1 MAPSKRRKRALYNA
15 RGLPPSLGVTGAWLT
30 QRKMAVN
37 GCVFESECLY
47 LCSECVYGMLLV
59 DSAFENRRLFFGSV
73 KGQNGTAG
81 WMCRCQCD

>member
-1 MAPSKRRKRALYNA
+1 MAPSERRKRALYNA

-47 LCSECVYGMLLV
+47 LCSVLCIWHAACDQCV
-59 DSAFENRRLFFGSV
+59 FENRKLFFGRV
-73 KGQNGTAG
+73 RGQNGMAG
-81 WMCRCQCD
+81 